1 MSIVVLLVISLALGY
16 AVVHSGGIDP
26 AIWNVTMLVIGCA
39 GAVQFLRPRRGS
51 TVLDRWSTALLA
63 VIALLSAVQVVPLP
77 LAWIQ
82 VLSPLRYHDI
92 QATSLFR
99 TLPCSAPL
107 SAAHGETIQYL
118 LTLGGCLVTFLVVRS
133 ISAERA
139 ARPWIVTWPLLAIG
153 AGQALLGFVQAYARA
168 GEGLARGTYQNRDHY
183 SALLELILPFA
194 LLYPLAILQR
204 SRVAHE
210 SPAWPAL
217 KACLPLVMAA
227 LVLVGVVHSLSRG
240 GFLSALGSLL
250 VCGSLAFT
258 LRGRQVRYSDL
269 SISRLRRALP
279 VMTVGLVVLLG
290 FIYLP
295 TDPLIARFS
304 ELAQTD
310 DISADTRAQIWR
322 DTASMVP
329 AYRWLGA
336 GWGTYQYTFSRF
348 KSVAPMHTVDY
359 VHNDYLQVL
368 VEAGPLVFVLG
379 IIFLLRMIAGALRS
393 AGYSLSPDQRYLA
406 IASVGACTAIL
417 LHSVVDFGL
426 YVPAN
431 ALVFAWVLGISG
443 SHGEASTG

>member
-1 MSIVVLLVISLALGY
+1 MSLVVLLVLSLALGY

-39 GAVQFLRPRRGS
+39 GAVQFLRPRRGR

-77 LAWIQ
+77 LAWTQ

-107 SAAHGETIQYL
+107 SAAPGETIQYL

-153 AGQALLGFVQAYARA
+153 AGQALLGFVQAYART

-204 SRVAHE
+204 SLVAHE

-258 LRGRQVRYSDL
+258 LRGRRVRYSDL

-336 GWGTYQYTFSRF
+336 GWGTYQYTFLRF

-379 IIFLLRMIAGALRS
+379 ILFLLRMIAGALRS
-393 AGYSLSPDQRYLA
+393 AGYGLSPDQRYLA

-443 SHGEASTG
+443 SHGEAGTG

>member
-1 MSIVVLLVISLALGY
+1 MSLTVLLVLSLALAY
-16 AVVHSGGIDP
+16 AVIHAGGIDP
-26 AIWNVTMLVIGCA
+26 AIWNTTLLVTGCA
-39 GAVQFLRPRRGS
+39 GAVHFLRPGRGRP
-51 TVLDRWSTALLA
+51 VLDRWSAALLA
-63 VIALLSAVQVVPLP
+63 AIALLSAFQLVPLP
-77 LAWIQ
+77 LTWIR

-99 TLPCSAPL
+99 SLPTSAPL
-107 SAAHGETIQYL
+107 SAAPGETIQYL
-118 LTLGGCLVTFLVVRS
+118 LTLGGCMVTFLVIRS
-133 ISAERA
+133 ISAELA
-139 ARPWIVTWPLLAIG
+139 ARPWAVTWPLLTLG
-153 AGQALLGFVQAYARA
+153 AGQALLGFVQAYAQA

-204 SRVAHE
+204 SRVLHE
-210 SPAWPAL
+210 SPAWPAV
-217 KACLPLVMAA
+217 KACLPLAMAA
-227 LVLVGVVHSLSRG
+227 LVLIGIVHSLSRG

-250 VCGSLAFT
+250 VCGSLALT
-258 LRGRQVRYSDL
+258 LRGGRVRYSDL
-269 SISRLRRALP
+269 STRRWRRALP
-279 VMTVGLVVLLG
+279 IATVGLVVLLG
-290 FIYLP
+290 FVFLP

-329 AYRWLGA
+329 AYPWLGT
-336 GWGTYQYTFSRF
+336 GWGAYQYTFLRF

-379 IIFLLRMIAGALRS
+379 IVFLLRMIARAIRS
-393 AGYSLSPDQRYLA
+393 AAYSYSPDQRSLA
-406 IASVGACTAIL
+406 IATVGACTAIL
-417 LHSVVDFGL
+417 LHSVVDFNL

-431 ALVFAWVLGISG
+431 ALVFAWVLGIAG
-443 SHGEASTG
+443 SHLEASAA